1 MSDIEQFIAGYE
13 RFHENYFRGET
24 PLFGELSQGQNPST
38 LIIACSDS
46 RVDPAI
52 VMDAKPGD
60 LFVVRNVA
68 NLVPPYE
75 RVVDTTASV
84 QRLNLVFA
92 VWALSILL

>member
-52 VMDAKPGD
+52 VMNAKPGD
-60 LFVVRNVA
+60 LLVVRNVA
-68 NLVPPYE
+68 KVF
-75 RVVDTTASV
+75 VV
-84 QRLNLVFA
+84 
-92 VWALSILL
+92 